1 MPCSFGRAEATTQ
14 RVADPPAAFAPGP
27 NPSPVQDP
35 TGEPAPVSDSLSASA
50 EAPPSPLR
58 GLVTDRRVA
67 TMLGLGFGSGIP
79 FLLVYATQSAWLSE
93 AKVPIGLLGV
103 LSEMTLAYK
112 FKFLW
117 APFLDRF
124 DPPGLGRLLGR
135 RRGWIVLSQ
144 AAVMMTL
151 GGVALGDPAHSL
163 PWTIGF
169 SMALGFAGATQDV
182 VIDGWR
188 ITVAPV
194 RLQPLMSSWA
204 EVGWRVG
211 NLVAGAGALYLAD
224 AVGWRAAYLCM
235 AAAMAPGMVA
245 ALLAPEPPVDRSATP
260 ERTGLA
266 RTLAEPIGDLW
277 RRLGAMAI
285 PTLLLVAGFRMPGY
299 VSSAMAVPLF
309 KSLHYSNSDIATVTK
324 LFGFPVALAGTFLA
338 TAVVRRC
345 GLMPT
350 LFIGTVVASASHL
363 ALAYLAVHGDHGGGE
378 FWLFAVAVSTDDFA
392 YAFASIVLI
401 TYMSALSASDYAASQ
416 YALLTSLCA
425 LPGSLLAG
433 TSGFL
438 IERLG
443 FASFFVGTSLIG
455 APVALLCWF
464 VWTVQGRTGRGPTQ
478 RAGG

>member
-1 MPCSFGRAEATTQ
+1 M
-14 RVADPPAAFAPGP
+14 
-27 NPSPVQDP
+27 
-35 TGEPAPVSDSLSASA
+35 VSDAA
-50 EAPPSPLR
+50 PTRADAPPSPLR
-58 GLVTDRRVA
+58 ALVSDRRFGA
-67 TMLGLGFGSGIP
+67 MLGLGFSSGIP
-79 FLLVYATQSAWLSE
+79 FLLVYVTQSAWLSE
-93 AKVPIGLLGV
+93 ARVPIGILGL

-112 FKFLW
+112 FKFVW
-117 APFLDRF
+117 APFLDRY

-144 AAVMMTL
+144 AAVMLTL
-151 GGVALGDPAHSL
+151 AGVALGDPAGRL
-163 PWTIGF
+163 AWTIAF

-194 RLQPLMSSWA
+194 RLQALMSSWA
-204 EVGWRVG
+204 EVGWRIG

-224 AVGWRAAYLCM
+224 AFGWRAAYLCM
-235 AAAMAPGMVA
+235 AAAMAPGLVA
-245 ALLAPEPPVDRSATP
+245 ALLAPEPPADRAAP
-260 ERTGLA
+260 AARPGLA
-266 RTLAEPIGDLW
+266 ETFAAPIRDLW
-277 RRLGAMAI
+277 RRLGPMAV

-324 LFGFPVALAGTFLA
+324 LFGFPVALGGTFLA
-338 TAVVRRC
+338 TAVVKRL

-350 LFIGTVVASASHL
+350 LVLGTVFASASHL
-363 ALAYLAVHGDHGGGE
+363 ALAYLALHGDHGGGE
-378 FWLFAVAVSTDDFA
+378 FWLFALTVSTDDFA

-401 TYMSALSASDYAASQ
+401 TYMSSLSASDYAASQ

-425 LPGSLLAG
+425 LPGSVLAG
-433 TSGFL
+433 TSGFA

-455 APVALLCWF
+455 APVALLCWY
-464 VWTVQGRTGRGPTQ
+464 VWSLQGRTGRGPA
-478 RAGG
+478 AGGAA